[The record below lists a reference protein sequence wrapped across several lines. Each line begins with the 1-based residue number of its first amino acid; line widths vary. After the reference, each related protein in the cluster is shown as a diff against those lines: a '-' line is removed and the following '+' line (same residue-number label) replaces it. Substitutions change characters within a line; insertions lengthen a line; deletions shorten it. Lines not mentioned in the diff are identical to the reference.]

1 MHCSTVSHTVVCDP
15 SVRCDTR
22 VKDYFKDTTLTN
34 TQFEET
40 IARWRVRKSASL
52 SHFMVTSA
60 DTNGTLCWPS
70 QHVAALLRFDEE
82 INFEEDTKR
91 LRNTSAFRSFWL
103 KCECEADT
111 TTFRNHLLTRSGQP
125 ATVKKS
131 GAAVRVSA
139 PCQRGDLHLPL
150 CVCDDLSYALV
161 HSSQPASLSY
171 LHFIFM
177 ASTSIHVFSV
187 LKI

>member
-91 LRNTSAFRSFWL
+91 LRNTSAFRSLLIKMRVWGRHNDISQSPFNQKWPTCDCEKKRRSSPSQRAVPARWPAPPSLRVRWL
-103 KCECEADT
+103 E
-111 TTFRNHLLTRSGQP
+111 
-125 ATVKKS
+125 
-131 GAAVRVSA
+131 
-139 PCQRGDLHLPL
+139 L
-150 CVCDDLSYALV
+150 CSR
-161 HSSQPASLSY
+161 P
-171 LHFIFM
+171 
-177 ASTSIHVFSV
+177 
-187 LKI
+187 